1 MRRRPRA
8 AVVALAAAALLATAF
23 TGSAAA
29 RDEAPPAAGH
39 QATQRA
45 IEAAVAAGVPG
56 IAAEARDAGGV
67 WKTAAGVGDRQTG
80 APRGKN
86 DRFRIGGITNTFV
99 ATALL
104 QMEAEGKLS
113 LDDSV
118 ERFLPGLVTGNG
130 NDGRA
135 ITVRQLLNHTS
146 GLYDFLADAQYAA
159 TYLSGDGFLQHRYD
173 TLTPEQRVKVALS
186 HEPPFRPGARHWYS
200 NTNDVLAALVL
211 EKAAGRPYAA
221 EVGRRIIEPLDLK
234 ATSNP
239 GTNSLLPR
247 PSARGYSRLFA
258 DRPER
263 IDDVTEANPS
273 QSWGNGDIIS
283 STADLNRFYEA
294 LMRGRL
300 LPPQQL
306 KEMKTTVDN
315 PDFPGASYGLGI
327 ERLTLGCG
335 TTLWYHDGGALGWI
349 SLAAFTED
357 ARHQLTFNYNA
368 NWGAETILPVVTAE
382 YCPQAVARGSVPPV
396 NSSNRH
402 SS

>member
-1 MRRRPRA
+1 MRRRRPRA
-8 AVVALAAAALLATAF
+8 GVVAAAAAALLVTAF

-29 RDEAPPAAGH
+29 RDDAPPAAGH
-39 QATQRA
+39 RATQRA

-56 IAAEARDAGGV
+56 VAAEARDAGGV

-80 APRGKN
+80 APRTKN
-86 DRFRIGGITNTFV
+86 DRFRVGGITNTFV

-146 GLYDFLADAQYAA
+146 GLFDFLADPQYAT
-159 TYLSGDGFLQHRYD
+159 TYLAGDGFLQHRYD
-173 TLTPEQRVKVALS
+173 TLTPEQRVRVALA

-211 EKAAGRPYAA
+211 EKAAGRPYAD
-221 EVGRRIIEPLDLK
+221 EVRRRVIEPLELK

-247 PSARGYSRLFA
+247 PSARGYSRLFT
-258 DRPER
+258 DRPDR

-273 QSWGNGDIIS
+273 QSWGNGDMIS
-283 STADLNRFYEA
+283 STDDLNRFYEA

-335 TTLWYHDGGALGWI
+335 TTVWYHDGGALGWI

-357 ARHQLTFNYNA
+357 AGHQLTFNYNA
-368 NWGAETILPVVTAE
+368 NWGAETILPIVNAE
-382 YCPQAVARGSVPPV
+382 YCPA
-396 NSSNRH
+396 
-402 SS
+402 